1 MAIWNPLVVV
11 PVADMAIMTWAQL
24 CVFTA
29 QPGPAQ
35 PSPLCT
41 TRVGTGL
48 CALAQHGQQRL
59 IWTSQLACWHSL
71 PLAHAGGHTHTPKY

>member
-29 QPGPAQ
+29 QP
-35 PSPLCT
+35 
-41 TRVGTGL
+41 
-48 CALAQHGQQRL
+48 ALAGWL
-59 IWTSQLACWHSL
+59 QLGCAPWHS
-71 PLAHAGGHTHTPKY
+71 TDSIV